1 VKNLTVLKAKR
12 YGVYTC
18 RAETTLK
25 EAARMM
31 VGEDISSLVVVD
43 DAERLLGLITRVDLM
58 RVRYER
64 DDWQDQTVGSAMT
77 REVVTVAPQDT
88 LETVMTLLLERHIHR
103 VVVVREEKSGRHPVA
118 VLSAAD
124 ILYHMARES

>member
-18 RAETTLK
+18 KAETNLGK
-25 EAARMM
+25 AARTM
-31 VGEDISSLVVVD
+31 VKEDISTLVVVD
-43 DAERLLGLITRVDLM
+43 DSDCLLGLITRIDLM
-58 RVRYER
+58 RVRYHHE
-64 DDWQDQTVGSAMT
+64 DWRDQTVGKAMT
-77 REVVTVAPQDT
+77 TEVVTVSPMDT
-88 LETVMTLLLERHIHR
+88 LDTVMALLLERHIHR
-103 VVVVREEKSGRHPVA
+103 VVVVRQEQSGLHPVA

>member
-1 VKNLTVLKAKR
+1 MKNLTVLKAKR

-18 RAETTLK
+18 GVETTLK
-25 EAARMM
+25 EATRIM
-31 VGEDISSLVVVD
+31 VGEDISSLVVVN
-43 DAERLLGLITRVDLM
+43 DAECLLGLITRVDLM

-64 DDWQDQTVGSAMT
+64 DDWQEQTVGSAMT
-77 REVVTVAPQDT
+77 RDVVTVSPQDT
-88 LETVMTLLLERHIHR
+88 LATVMTLLLERHIHR
-103 VVVVREEKSGRHPVA
+103 VVVVREEKNECHPVA